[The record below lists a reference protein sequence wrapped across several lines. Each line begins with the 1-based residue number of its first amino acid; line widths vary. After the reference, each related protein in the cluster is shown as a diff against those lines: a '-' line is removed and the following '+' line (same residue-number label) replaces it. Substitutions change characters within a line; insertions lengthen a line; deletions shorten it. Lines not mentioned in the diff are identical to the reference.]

1 MEEITSRSNAR
12 VKAAAQLLSS
22 AAARREEGLFVLEGA
37 RLCMDAGQT
46 GIPLRQL
53 FLTRQA
59 LERYPKETAFLKERA
74 ASVFLIT
81 EEISR
86 RLGDT
91 QSPQGICCICEV
103 LDKSP
108 GDDTIEKNGSYIAL
122 ENIQDPSNLGAV
134 ARTAE
139 ALGLSG
145 LIVSGGC
152 DLYSPKAQRAAMGS
166 LLRVP
171 VLRMDSM
178 EAALHACRAQG
189 MRLFA
194 STPRVD
200 ALPVAEAGL
209 GPRTVCVVG
218 NEGAGVTRETMAL
231 CDALVTIPMSGR
243 AESLNASAAAAILMW
258 EMMRER

>member
-91 QSPQGICCICEV
+91 QSPQGIFCICEV
-103 LDKSP
+103 LDKRP

-189 MRLFA
+189 MRLLAPTPQRGMRFPLQRRA
-194 STPRVD
+194 SD
-200 ALPVAEAGL
+200 HGQCA
-209 GPRTVCVVG
+209 
-218 NEGAGVTRETMAL
+218 
-231 CDALVTIPMSGR
+231 
-243 AESLNASAAAAILMW
+243 SLA
-258 EMMRER
+258 MREQASRGKRWRFAMRL

>member
-1 MEEITSRSNAR
+1 M
-12 VKAAAQLLSS
+12 
-22 AAARREEGLFVLEGA
+22 
-37 RLCMDAGQT
+37 
-46 GIPLRQL
+46 
-53 FLTRQA
+53 
-59 LERYPKETAFLKERA
+59 
-74 ASVFLIT
+74 IT

-91 QSPQGICCICEV
+91 QSPQGIFCICEV
-103 LDKSP
+103 LDKRP

-189 MRLFA
+189 MRLLHPRRAWMRFPLQRRA
-194 STPRVD
+194 SD
-200 ALPVAEAGL
+200 HGQCA
-209 GPRTVCVVG
+209 
-218 NEGAGVTRETMAL
+218 
-231 CDALVTIPMSGR
+231 
-243 AESLNASAAAAILMW
+243 SLA
-258 EMMRER
+258 MREQASRGKRWRFAMRL

>member
-1 MEEITSRSNAR
+1 MHGCGANRHTVA
-12 VKAAAQLLSS
+12 S
-22 AAARREEGLFVLEGA
+22 AFFNPPGIGTLPEGDGLFEGKS
-37 RLCMDAGQT
+37 RF
-46 GIPLRQL
+46 R
-53 FLTRQA
+53 
-59 LERYPKETAFLKERA
+59 
-74 ASVFLIT
+74 FLIT

-91 QSPQGICCICEV
+91 QSPQGIFCICEV
-103 LDKSP
+103 LDKRP

>member
-1 MEEITSRSNAR
+1 MHGCGANRHTVA
-12 VKAAAQLLSS
+12 S
-22 AAARREEGLFVLEGA
+22 AFFNPPGIGTLPEGDGLFEGKS
-37 RLCMDAGQT
+37 RF
-46 GIPLRQL
+46 R
-53 FLTRQA
+53 
-59 LERYPKETAFLKERA
+59 
-74 ASVFLIT
+74 FLIT

-91 QSPQGICCICEV
+91 QSPQGIFCICEV
-103 LDKSP
+103 LDKRP

-200 ALPVAEAGL
+200 ALSVAEAGL

-231 CDALVTIPMSGR
+231 CDALVTIPMRGR

>member
-22 AAARREEGLFVLEGA
+22 AAAREEGLFVLEGA

-91 QSPQGICCICEV
+91 QS
-103 LDKSP
+103 
-108 GDDTIEKNGSYIAL
+108 
-122 ENIQDPSNLGAV
+122 
-134 ARTAE
+134 R
-139 ALGLSG
+139 
-145 LIVSGGC
+145 
-152 DLYSPKAQRAAMGS
+152 RAF
-166 LLRVP
+166 
-171 VLRMDSM
+171 
-178 EAALHACRAQG
+178 
-189 MRLFA
+189 FA
-194 STPRVD
+194 SARYLTNAR
-200 ALPVAEAGL
+200 A
-209 GPRTVCVVG
+209 
-218 NEGAGVTRETMAL
+218 
-231 CDALVTIPMSGR
+231 TIQ
-243 AESLNASAAAAILMW
+243 
-258 EMMRER
+258 

>member
-1 MEEITSRSNAR
+1 M
-12 VKAAAQLLSS
+12 
-22 AAARREEGLFVLEGA
+22 
-37 RLCMDAGQT
+37 
-46 GIPLRQL
+46 
-53 FLTRQA
+53 
-59 LERYPKETAFLKERA
+59 KERA

-86 RLGDT
+86 RW
-91 QSPQGICCICEV
+91 GIHNPRRAFFASARY
-103 LDKSP
+103 LTNARA
-108 GDDTIEKNGSYIAL
+108 TIQLEKNGSYIAL

-200 ALPVAEAGL
+200 ALSVAEAGL

-231 CDALVTIPMSGR
+231 CDALVTIPMRGR

>member
-1 MEEITSRSNAR
+1 
-12 VKAAAQLLSS
+12 
-22 AAARREEGLFVLEGA
+22 
-37 RLCMDAGQT
+37 
-46 GIPLRQL
+46 
-53 FLTRQA
+53 
-59 LERYPKETAFLKERA
+59 
-74 ASVFLIT
+74 
-81 EEISR
+81 
-86 RLGDT
+86 
-91 QSPQGICCICEV
+91 
-103 LDKSP
+103 
-108 GDDTIEKNGSYIAL
+108 
-122 ENIQDPSNLGAV
+122 
-134 ARTAE
+134 
-139 ALGLSG
+139 
-145 LIVSGGC
+145 
-152 DLYSPKAQRAAMGS
+152 MGS

-178 EAALHACRAQG
+178 EAALHACGALV

-218 NEGAGVTRETMAL
+218 NEGAGFTRETMAL

>member
-91 QSPQGICCICEV
+91 QSPQGIFCICEV
-103 LDKSP
+103 LDKRP

-189 MRLFA
+189 MRLFGIHAARGCA
-194 STPRVD
+194 SRCR
-200 ALPVAEAGL
+200 G
-209 GPRTVCVVG
+209 GPRTTDSV
-218 NEGAGVTRETMAL
+218 R
-231 CDALVTIPMSGR
+231 R
-243 AESLNASAAAAILMW
+243 W
-258 EMMRER
+258 Q

>member
-91 QSPQGICCICEV
+91 QSPQGIFCICEV
-103 LDKSP
+103 LDKRP
-108 GDDTIEKNGSYIAL
+108 GDDTIEKNGSYIPL
-122 ENIQDPSNLGAV
+122 ENIQVFSS
-134 ARTAE
+134 RFF
-139 ALGLSG
+139 S
-145 LIVSGGC
+145 
-152 DLYSPKAQRAAMGS
+152 
-166 LLRVP
+166 
-171 VLRMDSM
+171 
-178 EAALHACRAQG
+178 
-189 MRLFA
+189 A
-194 STPRVD
+194 S
-200 ALPVAEAGL
+200 
-209 GPRTVCVVG
+209 
-218 NEGAGVTRETMAL
+218 
-231 CDALVTIPMSGR
+231 S
-243 AESLNASAAAAILMW
+243 
-258 EMMRER
+258 